1 MTKTD
6 KWESLSK
13 RYHEV
18 RDTSR
23 QRTKAIMD
31 SLFSAVYHD
40 KLAQLTD
47 KQKEVFLEILIFIHG
62 NDSHLNDLAEF
73 LVDSETLDDIDE
85 E

>member
-13 RYHEV
+13 LYHEV
-18 RDTSR
+18 KNTSR

-31 SLFSAVYHD
+31 SLFDAVYHD

-47 KQKEVFLEILIFIHG
+47 KEKEVFLEILIF
-62 NDSHLNDLAEF
+62 NSSDDRFNDLAYY
-73 LVDSETLDDIDE
+73 LVDSETLDE
-85 E
+85 V

>member
-1 MTKTD
+1 MTTD

-31 SLFSAVYHD
+31 SLFDAAYHD
-40 KLAQLTD
+40 KLAELTN
-47 KQKEVFLEILIFIHG
+47 KEKEVFLEILIFIDG
-62 NDSHLNDLAEF
+62 LYVNDLAQY
-73 LVDSETLDDIDE
+73 LVDSETLDE
-85 E
+85 V